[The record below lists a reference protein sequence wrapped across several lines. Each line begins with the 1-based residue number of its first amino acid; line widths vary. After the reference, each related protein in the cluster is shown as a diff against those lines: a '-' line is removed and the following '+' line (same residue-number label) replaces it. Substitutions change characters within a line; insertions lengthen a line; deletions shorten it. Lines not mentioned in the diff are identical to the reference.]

1 MGVGVSGAKTMCSL
15 LSQADPEQLGSR
27 AGLGDLE
34 GHPDSV
40 GGGVGVNS
48 PRPSSRALCTLGQ
61 PEVSSLPHTLQ

>member
-40 GGGVGVNS
+40 GGGGLV
-48 PRPSSRALCTLGQ
+48 
-61 PEVSSLPHTLQ
+61 